1 MLRLTGYVLLC
12 TAIMALTSAV
22 AGYFVWK
29 AFFYY
34 INHLDVAPPVGK
46 PPTPGMGL
54 SIFLAAVRSRTQ

>member
-1 MLRLTGYVLLC
+1 
-12 TAIMALTSAV
+12 MALTSAV